1 MDSKIEIKKEEVLRY
16 LGYKGQEIDCNLDL
30 KIESLILE
38 SKNLFRERVAFR
50 EFYILKEDGEIKLK
64 DTNIKLK
71 GKDIY
76 NLLKDSDRCILIAVT
91 LGNDIEKK
99 IRLYSKTDLTS
110 SVILDACAT
119 AGVESLCDNLEENL
133 KEEFLNENENF
144 TFRYSPGYGD
154 LSLSIQKDFI
164 EILDCKRRLGL
175 NLSEHL
181 ILFPRKSVTAILG
194 ITKEKL
200 KVKRNCKNC
209 NNYDRCIYRKEDG
222 EFGCNKST

>member
-1 MDSKIEIKKEEVLRY
+1 MDRKIEIKKEEVLRY
-16 LGYKGQEIDCNLDL
+16 LGYKGQEIDTNLDL
-30 KIESLILE
+30 KIDSLILE
-38 SKNLFRERVAFR
+38 SKNLFREKVVFR

-64 DTNIKLK
+64 DTNIKFK

-76 NLLKDSDRCILIAVT
+76 KLLKDSDRCILIAAT

-119 AGVESLCDNLEENL
+119 AGVESLCDKLQENL
-133 KEEFLNENENF
+133 KEEFLKENENF

-154 LSLSIQKDFI
+154 LSLSVQKDLI

-175 NLSEHL
+175 NLSDSF
-181 ILFPRKSVTAILG
+181 IMIPRKSVTAILG
-194 ITKEKL
+194 ITKKE
-200 KVKRNCKNC
+200 VKNKKSCKNC

-222 EFGCNKST
+222 ECGCN